1 MADMNSTA
9 TAPTTPARRGPGRPP
24 SKATNAS
31 ETLPAYGLSGGPLSF
46 REALQP
52 RELGTID
59 RALAIVGRALRAPGV
74 AFADPDAVRQYMRLT
89 LGGEP
94 VERFGVLYLDSQN
107 RALAFEIMFNGT
119 LQQTAIHPREVV
131 RAAIGHGAAA
141 VIFGH
146 NHPSGSL
153 QPSKADEALTQ
164 TLKAALALVDVR
176 VLDHIIVSRCESLS
190 MAMQGLL

>member
-1 MADMNSTA
+1 MAEMNSTA
-9 TAPTTPARRGPGRPP
+9 TAPTTPARRGPGRPR
-24 SKATNAS
+24 SKAS
-31 ETLPAYGLSGGPLSF
+31 EALPAYGLSGGPLSF

-119 LQQTAIHPREVV
+119 LQQTSVYPREVV

-153 QPSKADEALTQ
+153 QPSRADEALTQ